1 MEGGGGEA
9 EDEDGRREVK
19 IEAEV
24 ADAKA
29 RRVMEGLLK
38 VKDEAS
44 DDRRVTTIAR
54 R

>member
-1 MEGGGGEA
+1 M
-9 EDEDGRREVK
+9 
-19 IEAEV
+19 EAEV

-29 RRVMEGLLK
+29 RRVKEGLLK

-54 R
+54 RKYFMMLSVYLACAVLVHE